1 MRIVIDL
8 QGAQTESRFRGIGRY
23 SLSLTREIVK
33 QANSHNVWLILNDN
47 FPQTIETIINDFSG
61 LLPQNRILAFKTPAP
76 VSNSPDNFWRVRA
89 AELLREAFI
98 ANLNPDLV
106 YITSLFEG
114 WNDDAA
120 TSVGLLETPGKTAVT
135 FYDLIPFLNQD
146 SYLADSHTRDFYLR
160 KIGFLKQANL
170 LLSISEY
177 ARQEC
182 FSTLR
187 VTPEKVV
194 NISAAA
200 SESFRSISIGDDEKK
215 TLYKQYGLTRPFI
228 MYTGGFDAR
237 KNLPRLLEA
246 FSIVPAPIRNQY
258 QLLIAGKATS
268 DLKLWLEA
276 QSSKFG
282 LRNQVV
288 VGGYIPDDELVR
300 LYNACTLFVF
310 PSLHEGFGLPALEA
324 MSCGAPVI
332 ASNTTSIPE
341 VVENQDALF
350 DPASASSIAEKMVQA
365 LASEDFRRSLSESG
379 VRQAK
384 KFSWHESARRALE
397 AFEAIAIAPA
407 SRHSWFLSINNKH
420 YEQLIQAIA
429 NVPQESVLA
438 SEQDLVSV
446 AQAIYDNEK
455 TASRVLRACEF
466 GKKIKWRVE
475 GTFHDTY
482 SLSLLNRETAS
493 ALTELGHDVAIWSS
507 NQPGFYIPD
516 EATLKKYLAENPRLA
531 HMYKRANTLDHQDAD
546 VVSRNIYPPHVSD
559 MKGRISL
566 LHLYAW
572 EETGFPA
579 DWVYDFNNYL
589 QGITCLSSQVEKT
602 LIDHGVYVPL
612 SVSGAGVDHWE
623 RVRPDHHFAVQAK
636 SFRFLHVSSCFPRKG
651 VDILL
656 DAFGQCFT
664 SADDV
669 SLIIKT
675 FKNPHNQVHEWLAE
689 RKKKNHRFPDVLIIE
704 DDLSDSQL
712 KSLYEQCHVLVGPS
726 RGEGFGLPFAEAMLS
741 GLPVIT
747 TRWGGQMDFCNDET
761 AWLVDYKFEQAQT
774 HFGLFDS
781 AWAKPDM
788 KDLARKIQEAYACSA
803 EQRKRRAEAGR
814 NILLEKFRW
823 THVAQRLIESA
834 RSWAAMPPD
843 PTPKIGWITTWNTKC
858 GIAAYSAHL
867 LRNLPSKVHIL
878 AAHADILTGQDDIL
892 VTRCWKQDL
901 SAEKDDLS
909 ELYKAIDEKNLDT
922 LVVQLN
928 YNFFDFE
935 KLNVFLQKQVQAGR
949 VVIVV
954 FHSTNDPAPVYGK
967 RLATLLP
974 ALQGCQRLLVHSI
987 NDLNR
992 LKRMGL
998 VNNVTLFPH
1007 GVLEYASKPRVAH
1020 KEKIIASYGFFLP
1033 HKGLLELIDAFA
1045 LMIQAGAM
1053 VRLRMVN
1060 AEYPVLVSAEL
1071 IQQARAKI
1079 EKLKIGK
1086 FVDLF
1091 TDYLPDMESLDLIS
1105 EADLIVFPYQE
1116 TGESSSAAVRY
1127 GLATGRPV
1135 ATTPLA
1141 IFHDVSPAVLTLPGF
1156 TPAQI
1161 SHGITEILHDIE
1173 RNAANIQKI
1182 EEHANRWRRSHYYF
1196 QLSNRLYG
1204 MIQALHRKQ
1213 AHTVSKHHFATVIG
1227 RQEA

>member
-23 SLSLTREIVK
+23 SLSLTKEIVK
-33 QANSHNVWLILNDN
+33 QAGSHDVWLMLSDN
-47 FPQTIETIINDFSG
+47 FPHTIDAIRNDFAE
-61 LLPQNRILAFKTPAP
+61 LLPHNRILTFKTPTP
-76 VSNSPDNFWRVRA
+76 VSDNPSNLWRLRA
-89 AELLREAFI
+89 AELLRETFV

-114 WNDDAA
+114 RNDDAV
-120 TSVGLLETPGKTAVT
+120 TSVGMAEPSGKTAIT

-146 SYLADSHTRDFYLR
+146 IYLADPAAREFYFR
-160 KIGFLKQANL
+160 KLGFLKRANL

-182 FSTLR
+182 INSLNIA
-187 VTPEKVV
+187 PEKIV
-194 NISAAA
+194 NISTATNDI
-200 SESFRSISIGDDEKK
+200 FRNIRIGDSEKK
-215 TLYKQYGLTRPFI
+215 TLFNQYGITRPFV

-237 KNLPRLLEA
+237 KNVTKLLEA
-246 FSIVPAPIRNQY
+246 FSIIPAQIRTRY
-258 QLLIAGKATS
+258 QLLIAGKAPTE
-268 DLKLWLEA
+268 LKLLLEA
-276 QSSKFG
+276 HTAKYNIK
-282 LRNQVV
+282 NQVV
-288 VGGYIPDDELVR
+288 VAGYIPDEDLVR
-300 LYNACTLFVF
+300 LYNSCELFVF

-341 VVENQDALF
+341 VMGNQDALF

-365 LASEDFRRSLSESG
+365 LTSADFRCSLSEYG
-379 VRQAK
+379 LRQSK
-384 KFSWHESARRALE
+384 KFSWQESARRAIE
-397 AFEAIAIAPA
+397 AFEAIAIEPA
-407 SRHSWFLSINNKH
+407 SNHAWFLPIKNKR

-429 NVPQESVLA
+429 SIPQETVPTSA
-438 SEQDLVSV
+438 QDLISV

-455 TASRVLRACEF
+455 TVDRILRSCEL
-466 GKKIKWRVE
+466 GEKLKWRVE

-482 SLSLLNRETAS
+482 SLSLLNRETAN
-493 ALTELGHDVAIWSS
+493 ALLELGHDVALWSS

-516 EATLKKYLAENPRLA
+516 EPTLKKYLAENPRLA
-531 HMYKRANTLDHQDAD
+531 RMYKRANMLNHQDAD
-546 VVSRNIYPPHVSD
+546 VVSRNIYPPHISD
-559 MKGRISL
+559 MQGRLNL
-566 LHLYAW
+566 LHHYAW
-572 EETGFPA
+572 EETGFPT
-579 DWVYDFNNYL
+579 DWVYSFNNHL

-602 LIDHGVYVPL
+602 LTDHGVNIPL
-612 SVSGAGVDHWE
+612 SVSGSGVDHWE
-623 RVRPDHHFAVQAK
+623 RIKPDQQFKVRAK

-656 DAFGQCFT
+656 DAYGQCFA

-675 FKNPHNQVHEWLAE
+675 FKNPHNQVHEWLAD
-689 RKKKNHRFPDVLIIE
+689 RKKKNNRFPDVLIIE
-704 DDLSDSQL
+704 EDLSDSQL

-726 RGEGFGLPFAEAMLS
+726 RAEGFGLPFAEAMLS

-747 TRWGGQMDFCNDET
+747 TRWGGQMDFCTEET
-761 AWLVDYKFEQAQT
+761 AWLVDYEFEQAQT
-774 HFGLFDS
+774 HFELFDS
-781 AWAKPDM
+781 AWAKPNVN
-788 KDLARKIQEAYACSA
+788 DLARKIQEAYTCSA
-803 EQRKRRAEAGR
+803 EQRKSKADAGR
-814 NILLEKFRW
+814 RFLLERFRW
-823 THVAQRLIESA
+823 VHVANRLVESA
-834 RSWAAMPPD
+834 RSWASIPPN
-843 PTPKIGWITTWNTKC
+843 PNPKIGWVTTWNTKC
-858 GIAAYSAHL
+858 GIASYSAHL
-867 LRNLPSKVHIL
+867 LRNFPGKVHIL
-878 AAHADILTGQDDIL
+878 AAYADVLTGQDDSL

-909 ELYKAIDEKNLDT
+909 ELCRVIDEKNLDT
-922 LVVQLN
+922 IIVQFN
-928 YNFFDFE
+928 YGFFDFE
-935 KLNVFLQKQVQAGR
+935 NLNAFLQKQVQAGR

-954 FHSTNDPAPVYGK
+954 FHSTKDPAPVYGR
-967 RLATLLP
+967 RLALLP

-992 LKRMGL
+992 LKRVGL
-998 VNNVTLFPH
+998 VDNVTLFPH
-1007 GVLEYASKPRVAH
+1007 GVLEYASKSRVAH

-1033 HKGLLELIDAFA
+1033 HKGLLELIDAVA
-1045 LMIQAGAM
+1045 LMITSGER
-1053 VRLRMVN
+1053 VKLRMVN
-1060 AEYPVLVSAEL
+1060 AAYPVHVSAEI

-1086 FVDLF
+1086 FVELF
-1091 TDYLPDMESLDLIS
+1091 TEYLPDKESLDLIS

-1127 GLATGRPV
+1127 GLATGCPV
-1135 ATTPLA
+1135 AVTPLA
-1141 IFHDVSPAVLTLPGF
+1141 IFDDVSPTVLKLPGF

-1161 SHGITEILHDIE
+1161 SHGITEILQDIE
-1173 RNAANIQKI
+1173 RNTTNIQMT

-1213 AHTVSKHHFATVIG
+1213 AHTVSKYH
-1227 RQEA
+1227 

>member
-23 SLSLTREIVK
+23 SLSLTKEIVK
-33 QANSHNVWLILNDN
+33 QAASHDAWLILNDN
-47 FPQTIETIINDFSG
+47 FPQTIEPITKDFSG

-76 VSNSPDNFWRVRA
+76 VSNSPDNFWRART
-89 AELLREAFI
+89 AELLRETFI
-98 ANLNPDLV
+98 ANLHPDLV

-114 WNDDAA
+114 WNDDAI
-120 TSVGLLETPGKTAVT
+120 TSVGLAEPSGKTAIT

-146 SYLADSHTRDFYLR
+146 AYLADPATKDFYFR
-160 KIGFLKQANL
+160 KVGFLKQANL
-170 LLSISEY
+170 LLSISEH

-182 FSTLR
+182 INALKI
-187 VTPEKVV
+187 TPEKIV
-194 NISAAA
+194 NISTATNDI
-200 SESFRSISIGDDEKK
+200 FRKIGIGDSEKK
-215 TLYKQYGLTRPFI
+215 TLLNQYGITRPFV

-246 FSIVPAPIRNQY
+246 FSIIPSQIRNRY
-258 QLLIAGKATS
+258 QLLIAGKAPNE
-268 DLKLWLEA
+268 LKLWLEA
-276 QSSKFG
+276 HAAKFSIK
-282 LRNQVV
+282 NQIVV
-288 VGGYIPDDELVR
+288 AGYIPDEDLVR
-300 LYNACTLFVF
+300 LYNSCELFVF

-341 VVENQDALF
+341 VVGNQDALF
-350 DPASASSIAEKMVQA
+350 DPVSASSIAEKMVQA
-365 LASEDFRRSLSESG
+365 LTSEDFLRSLSDYG
-379 VRQAK
+379 LKQAK
-384 KFSWHESARRALE
+384 KFSWQESARRALS
-397 AFEAIAIAPA
+397 AFEAIAIAPT
-407 SRHSWFLSINNKH
+407 SSHSWFLPINNNR
-420 YEQLIQAIA
+420 YEPLIHAIA
-429 NVPQESVLA
+429 SIPQESAQA
-438 SEQDLVSV
+438 SEQDLVFV

-455 TASRVLRACEF
+455 TVERVLRACELAE
-466 GKKIKWRVE
+466 KLKWRVE

-482 SLSLLNRETAS
+482 SLSLLNRETAN
-493 ALTELGHDVAIWSS
+493 ALTELGHDVALWSS
-507 NQPGFYIPD
+507 NQPGFYLPD
-516 EATLKKYLAENPRLA
+516 ETTLKKYLAENPRLA
-531 HMYKRANTLDHQDAD
+531 RMYKRASTLDHQDAD

-559 MKGRISL
+559 MQGRINL
-566 LHLYAW
+566 LHHYAW
-572 EETGFPA
+572 EETGFPT
-579 DWVYDFNNYL
+579 DWVYGFNNHL

-602 LIDHGVYVPL
+602 LIDHGVNIPL

-623 RVRPDHHFAVQAK
+623 RVRPDRHFAMQAK

-656 DAFGQCFT
+656 DAYGQCFT

-675 FKNPHNQVHEWLAE
+675 FKNPHNQVHDWLAE
-689 RKKKNHRFPDVLIIE
+689 RKKNNRRFPDVLIIE
-704 DDLSDSQL
+704 DDLTDSQL

-747 TRWGGQMDFCNDET
+747 TRWGGQMDFCAEET
-761 AWLVDYKFEQAQT
+761 AWLVDYEFEQAQT

-781 AWAKPDM
+781 AWAKPNVN
-788 KDLARKIQEAYACSA
+788 DLARKIQEAYTCSA

-834 RSWAAMPPD
+834 RSWAAMPPE
-843 PTPKIGWITTWNTKC
+843 PTPKIGWVTTWNTKC
-858 GIAAYSAHL
+858 GIATYSAHL

-878 AAHADILTGQDDIL
+878 AAHADILTGQDDNL
-892 VTRCWKQDL
+892 VTRCWKQDI
-901 SAEKDDLS
+901 STEKDDLS
-909 ELYKAIDEKNLDT
+909 ELCKVIDEKNLDT
-922 LVVQLN
+922 LVVQFN
-928 YNFFDFE
+928 YSFFDLE
-935 KLNVFLQKQVQAGR
+935 KLNAFLQKQAQAGR

-954 FHSTNDPAPVYGK
+954 FHSTNDPAPIYGK

-987 NDLNR
+987 NDLNH

-998 VNNVTLFPH
+998 VDNVTLFPH
-1007 GVLEYASKPRVAH
+1007 GVLDYAPKPQVVH

-1045 LMIQAGAM
+1045 LMIQSGAK

-1086 FVDLF
+1086 FVDLN
-1091 TDYLPDMESLDLIS
+1091 TDYLPDKESLDLIS

-1127 GLATGRPV
+1127 GLASGRPV
-1135 ATTPLA
+1135 AVTPLP
-1141 IFHDVSPAVLTLPGF
+1141 IFDDVSPAVFRLPGF
-1156 TPAQI
+1156 APRQI
-1161 SHGITEILHDIE
+1161 ADSITKILHEIDKE
-1173 RNAANIQKI
+1173 SVSFQQLEKR
-1182 EEHANRWRRSHYYF
+1182 ANRWRKTHYYYH
-1196 QLSNRLYG
+1196 LSDRLFG
-1204 MIQALHRKQ
+1204 MIQALHRKCHV
-1213 AHTVSKHHFATVIG
+1213 AL
-1227 RQEA
+1227 